1 MATASRQPFLK
12 NLSKWMPTNPGGPPL
27 PKKEILAVLKAL
39 RGQLDRLIAAVEK
52 HGEPKGG
59 GGGAGAR
66 RKPAARRKK
75 KSAAAA

>member
-1 MATASRQPFLK
+1 MAKSSSQPFLK

-39 RGQLDRLIAAVEK
+39 RAQLDRLIAAVEK

-59 GGGAGAR
+59 GSAGR
-66 RKPAARRKK
+66 SKAAGKRKK